1 MRAARHPI
9 TKLSVFGTVAHP
21 LQYQRIHRSGCLL
34 RLAFAFLPLLGIL
47 DARASEWN
55 HRQGRTK
62 RLVHHHATHYF
73 MLPSAIPLER
83 GEGYFKSTLIALNS
97 AAYGFTDKFSLGAG
111 IHLPS
116 IFSKRDGGPVW
127 YANARISG
135 PVSELLHI
143 GITGAYLRAVLPVS
157 TAEPDQLA
165 DVPLGFGTAMAMATV
180 GSADHQLTVAVGAT
194 HDGQRFGRGPLVTF
208 AGSTRL
214 FPNVC
219 VITEHWLFI
228 DPDATWPLHSLGI
241 RVLGEDMAIDLGLAY
256 ERTLAKKTLGIGL
269 PFASVVFNF

>member
-1 MRAARHPI
+1 M
-9 TKLSVFGTVAHP
+9 
-21 LQYQRIHRSGCLL
+21 LL
-34 RLAFAFLPLLGIL
+34 VNLKA
-47 DARASEWN
+47 DASEWDR
-55 HRQGRTK
+55 RQGRAK
-62 RLVHHHATHYF
+62 RLVNHHATHYF

-97 AAYGFTDKFSLGAG
+97 AAYGCSDKFSLGAG

-127 YANARISG
+127 YANARLSG
-135 PVSELLHI
+135 PVSDMLHI
-143 GITGAYLRAVLPVS
+143 GLTGTYLRAVLPVS
-157 TAEPDQLA
+157 RTEPDVIR
-165 DVPLGFGTAMAMATV
+165 DVPLGFGTAMAMATI
-180 GSADHQLTVAVGAT
+180 GSDDHQLTVAVGAT
-194 HDGQRFGRGPLVTF
+194 HDGQHFGRGPLVTL

-219 VITEHWLFI
+219 VVTEHWLFI

-241 RVLGEDMAIDLGLAY
+241 RVLGEDMALDFGIAY

-269 PFASVVFNF
+269 PFASIVFNF